1 MAVYYIDSINGSD
14 SNDGSSISTAW
25 ATLAKGITS
34 GHDTDGSNSDT
45 TLHLAPNSIFREIVA
60 SGETQKSVGYRCY
73 WIGDREA
80 NVFTSHIPGPVIITD
95 ITDPIAMTSA
105 GSSVMG
111 TSNRTNYINLDIY
124 AVGSTTGTALASGAS
139 SGRPIDATGSN
150 CLLVASFYGASRSA
164 RLENCVVFGGNTAVS
179 QNLSIDKCLLFGG
192 TLGATQMFG
201 DITNCIGVGSTY
213 AFYNTT
219 SYNTTNCT
227 AIGSSNAFRSVDAN
241 RCFAFSSG
249 IGLMTNNSTDFI
261 SSSVAYACQIPMHKG
276 AHYNISSSIPGVA
289 TSTQYG
295 QQVTSASREMF
306 WDYDSLMQVPA
317 LLMPVRKREGIDH
330 VSKLYEGAGVGWDT
344 AGIGNFSHD
353 IYSSSYSKNEI
364 GAIAQ
369 DGTIRYDLTSSI
381 NTAISASHPGIIFQS
396 YGEKLMQLPVPSG
409 SAITAS
415 VAVKYTGTVDAAEKP
430 AIVISYPNT
439 VYQTVRAVN
448 ERAITTAGADT
459 WSNIVVSASAQ
470 NIDLVYDLR
479 LQFYSTGSS
488 VEAFFSDLSI
498 T

>member
-1 MAVYYIDSINGSD
+1 MAVWYIDSINGSD
-14 SNDGSSISTAW
+14 SNGGSSSSAAW

-34 GHDTDGSNSDT
+34 GHDVDGASADT

-60 SGETQKSVGYRCY
+60 NAETQKNVGYRCY

-80 NVFTSHIPGPVIITD
+80 NIFTSHIPGPVIITD

-105 GSSVMG
+105 GANVMG
-111 TSNRTNYINLDIY
+111 ASNRTNYINLDIY
-124 AVGSTTGTALASGAS
+124 AVGSINGTALASGAS
-139 SGRPIDATGSN
+139 SGRPADATGSN
-150 CLLVASFYGASRSA
+150 CLLVASKNGTYRSA
-164 RLENCVVFGGNTAVS
+164 RLENCVVFGGNTAVN

-192 TLGATQMFG
+192 TYGAVQMYG
-201 DITNCIGVGSTY
+201 DMTNCVSIGATY
-213 AFYNTT
+213 AFYNNA

-227 AIGSSNAFRSVDAN
+227 AIGAGSAFRQVDAN
-241 RCFAFSSG
+241 RCFAFTAVNGFMSN
-249 IGLMTNNSTDFI
+249 TSTDYI
-261 SSSVAYACQIPMHKG
+261 SSSVAYACQTPMHKG

-289 TSTQYG
+289 SSTQYG
-295 QQVTSASREMF
+295 QAVTSASREMF
-306 WDYDSLMQVPA
+306 WDYDSIMQVPA
-317 LLMPVRKREGIDH
+317 LLMPVKKREGIDH

-344 AGIGNFSHD
+344 AGIGYFSHD

-396 YGEKLMQLPVPSG
+396 YGERILQVPVPSG
-409 SAITAS
+409 SSVTAS
-415 VAVKYTGTVDAAEKP
+415 VAVKYTGTVAAAEKP

-448 ERAITTAGADT
+448 ERAITTSGADT
-459 WSNIVVSASAQ
+459 WSSIAVSASAQ

-479 LQFYSTGSS
+479 LQFYSTGSG
-488 VEAFFSDLSI
+488 VEAFYSDLSV

>member
-45 TLHLAPNSIFREIVA
+45 TLHLAPNSIFREVVA
-60 SGETQKSVGYRCY
+60 SAETQKNVGYRCY

-80 NVFTSHIPGPVIITD
+80 NIFTSHSPGPIIITD

-105 GSSVMG
+105 GISVMG

-124 AVGSTTGTALASGAS
+124 SVGSTTGQALSAGAS
-139 SGRPIDATGSN
+139 AGRPTDATGSN
-150 CLLVASFYGASRSA
+150 CLLVGSKYGTNRSA
-164 RLENCVVFGGNTAVS
+164 RLENCVVFGGNAAVN
-179 QNLSIDKCLLFGG
+179 QNLSIDRCLLFGG
-192 TLGATQMFG
+192 TYGVNQMYG
-201 DITNCIGVGSTY
+201 DMTNCVSIGATY
-213 AFYNTT
+213 AFYNAT
-219 SYNTTNCT
+219 SRYATNCT
-227 AIGSSNAFRSVDAN
+227 AIGAGNAFRQLNAN

-249 IGLMTNNSTDFI
+249 NGMITNTSTQYI
-261 SSSVAYACQIPMHKG
+261 SSSVAYACSTPMNKG
-276 AHYNISSSIPGVA
+276 SHYNISSSTPGVA
-289 TSTQYG
+289 SSTQYG

-306 WDYDSLMQVPA
+306 WDYNSIMQVPA

-330 VSKLYEGAGVGWDT
+330 VSQLYEGVGVGWDT
-344 AGIGNFSHD
+344 AGIGDFSHD

-369 DGTIRYDLTSSI
+369 DGAIRYDLTSSI